1 MSGFSEVVTQIGFRA
16 LAMFIRSVSQN
27 SLILRMS
34 KGSMGNFDNQRRSP
48 KVPAACAEPV
58 KVSDR
63 AKPSKSRISL
73 VSRRLIVAHRQ
84 RLQSGQQ
91 QPTSSQNPRTRSPTA
106 QAELS
111 AVLLS

>member
-34 KGSMGNFDNQRRSP
+34 KASMGNFDNQSRSP
-48 KVPAACAEPV
+48 KMQAACAEPV

-73 VSRRLIVAHRQ
+73 VSRRLVAHRQ
-84 RLQSGQQ
+84 WLQSDQQ
-91 QPTSSQNPRTRSPTA
+91 QPIF
-106 QAELS
+106 
-111 AVLLS
+111 